1 MSVFRKIGKNMVEGK
16 LLKVFFKATFRFFK
30 NLPKKIRAFIDW
42 SLAVPSR
49 LILCYTSKV
58 QKNKIIFLTF
68 NHAYMCNPKYISE
81 EIIRQNLPIEM
92 VWAVKSKQLKSKEFP
107 EGMRKVVRGT
117 LPFFKEMVTSKI
129 WIDNAFG
136 FTWNPIP
143 KKRNQF
149 YIQTW
154 HGSMGLKRMGKEDV
168 KNRRWSFASYLNA
181 KWVDLCVSNS
191 TFETEIFRQTH
202 WPKNKI
208 LELGHARNDIFFADD
223 DTKASIIA
231 RVRDHFNI
239 DDNKKIAIYAPT
251 FRNDDSTACYN
262 LNHTR
267 FLNALEEKFGGE
279 WVLLNR
285 YHMKT
290 LKARKK
296 KEKVDKRII
305 NATAYPDIQE
315 LMLASDVGITDY
327 SSWIC
332 DFVLTGRPG
341 FIYAPDLA
349 DYDQERGFYY
359 PLEET
364 PFPVA
369 QSNDELVEK
378 ILDFDADLYAQKKE
392 SFLQARG
399 CIENGT
405 AAKQIVEIIKEKC
418 GLNEV

>member
-1 MSVFRKIGKNMVEGK
+1 MSAFGKIGKNMVEGK
-16 LLKVFFKATFRFFK
+16 LLKVFFKATVRFFK
-30 NLPKKIRAFIDW
+30 NLPKKTRAFIDW

-49 LILCYTSKV
+49 LLLCYTSKV

-81 EIIRQNLPIEM
+81 EIIRQNLPVEM

-107 EGMRKVVRGT
+107 KGMRKVVRGT
-117 LPFFKEMVTSKI
+117 YPFFKEMVTSKI

-143 KKRNQF
+143 KKRSQF

-168 KNRRWSFASYLNA
+168 KNRRWSFASALNA

-191 TFETEIFRQTH
+191 TFETEVFRQTH

-223 DTKASIIA
+223 ETKAAIVA
-231 RVRDHFNI
+231 RVRERFEI
-239 DDNKKIAIYAPT
+239 DDDKKIAIYAPT
-251 FRNDDSTACYN
+251 FRNDDSTACYD
-262 LNHTR
+262 LDRTR
-267 FLNALEEKFGGE
+267 FLDALEEKFGGE

-296 KEKVDKRII
+296 KVAAVDHRII

-315 LMLASDVGITDY
+315 LMLASDAGITDY

-341 FIYAPDLA
+341 FIYAPDLD

-369 QSNDELVEK
+369 QTNEELVEK

-392 SFLQARG
+392 SFLKARG

-418 GLNEV
+418 GLN